1 MALTIPEQE
10 MDLCKELVRPAF
22 VAISLTNDLFSWE
35 KECDSAKNNRQ
46 PHVVNA
52 IWVLMGELAV
62 PDEARTACRQKIK
75 ASVEEYLLVLQE
87 LQGNRNVSR
96 NLQIYV
102 EAIQYSLSGNLIWS
116 VYWPRY
122 HPEATYDPTKL
133 SMMTTI
139 APSTQE
145 ICEG

>member
-22 VAISLTNDLFSWE
+22 VAISLTNDVFSWE

-62 PDEARTACRQKIK
+62 PEDEAKTAC
-75 ASVEEYLLVLQE
+75 
-87 LQGNRNVSR
+87 
-96 NLQIYV
+96 
-102 EAIQYSLSGNLIWS
+102 
-116 VYWPRY
+116 
-122 HPEATYDPTKL
+122 
-133 SMMTTI
+133 
-139 APSTQE
+139 
-145 ICEG
+145 